1 MEIIESKTN
10 RKISF
15 MNKMNNVMA
24 DVGIIAAGECRR
36 LKEEG
41 IQIPKPLI
49 EISGTPIIQRIIE
62 IIRNTGKSS
71 ITCIINE
78 KSEELESF
86 LLKNSRTKPV
96 NIIVKSTPSSLHS
109 LFQLNRFMSAPFLVT
124 TADSVFLESEFKSFV
139 NFGMSLNDADGV
151 IAVTD
156 FIDDEKPLY
165 VDLDENNRIINFKD
179 SNDGYEFVT
188 GGLYL
193 FKTDIQKEIDEAV
206 NSGVVRLRNFL
217 RFLIQKDFRL
227 YAYPFSKIIDVDH
240 ISDIEK
246 AEEFLNSN
254 LSDIKECK

>member
-1 MEIIESKTN
+1 MD
-10 RKISF
+10 F
-15 MNKMNNVMA
+15 A
-24 DVGIIAAGECRR
+24 IIAAGEGLR
-36 LKEEG
+36 LREEG
-41 IQIPKPLI
+41 IQVPKPLVTVN
-49 EISGTPIIQRIIE
+49 GVPLIQRIIN

-78 KSEELESF
+78 KSEELETF
-86 LLKNSRTKPV
+86 LLKYSRTNPI
-96 NIIVKSTPSSLHS
+96 NLIVKSTPSSLHS
-109 LFQLNRFMSAPFLVT
+109 LYQLNRFLSTPFLLT

-139 NFGMSLNDADGV
+139 NYGMNLKDADGV

-165 VDLDENNRIINFKD
+165 TDIDENNRITNFKD
-179 SNDGYEFVT
+179 SNDGYEFIT

-193 FKTDIQKEIDEAV
+193 FKTDIQKELEEAV

-240 ISDIEK
+240 MSDIK
-246 AEEFLNSN
+246 IAEEFLNSN
-254 LSDIKECK
+254 LSDIKERK